1 MVTQLQDVANT
12 VAQKKISNQ
21 RLRNE
26 EIRRQMANP
35 WSEPIETPTTS
46 TGIQPLQNAAASGNT
61 LASTYSSLLNNYN
74 SYQNTTGQTSS
85 GNTTFGNPGITG
97 RMPGWSS
104 TVVGTGL
111 GLAGAG
117 IAAPIGAASIQL
129 MSGNRAGAARTL
141 GSLFTNV
148 ATKGSIPGLPGV
160 VGSLASGLIGDKSKE
175 EIGQD
180 VFNSLLGTGLSALNP
195 IAGTG
200 YQALRFFGIDPARGL
215 QNLFFPDKTVP
226 ESWRGTFTSSGYTPP
241 AGSWMSSGNEN
252 YSPYGG
258 SQYNRVGDSSSSSS
272 SSSGYGESSFG
283 GYSPTM
289 NYGSNSGSYWSGSSG
304 SSLSSDNSS
313 DSDSESSDGG
323 W

>member
-1 MVTQLQDVANT
+1 MITQLQDVSNT
-12 VAQKKISNQ
+12 VAQEKISNQ

-85 GNTTFGNPGITG
+85 GNTTFGSPGITG
-97 RMPGWSS
+97 SMPGWAP
-104 TVVGTGL
+104 TAVGTGL
-111 GLAGAG
+111 SMAGAG
-117 IAAPIGAASIQL
+117 IAAPIGAASMSL
-129 MSGNRAGAARTL
+129 MRGDRAGAAGTL

-148 ATKGSIPGLPGV
+148 ATKGSIPGLGGV

-175 EIGQD
+175 EIGQNIG
-180 VFNSLLGTGLSALNP
+180 NSLLGSALSAANP
-195 IAGTG
+195 MLGLG
-200 YQALRFFGIDPARGL
+200 YQALRFFGVDPARGL

-258 SQYNRVGDSSSSSS
+258 SQYDRIGDSSSSSS
-272 SSSGYGESSFG
+272 SSYSSSGY
-283 GYSPTM
+283 P
-289 NYGSNSGSYWSGSSG
+289 SSG
-304 SSLSSDNSS
+304 SWSSYSS
-313 DSDSESSDGG
+313 GSAYSSNSDSESSDGG

>member
-12 VAQKKISNQ
+12 VAQEKISNQ

-97 RMPGWSS
+97 RMPGWAP

-111 GLAGAG
+111 SMAGAG
-117 IAAPIGAASIQL
+117 IAAPIGAASMSL
-129 MSGNRAGAARTL
+129 MRGDKAGAVSIL
-141 GSLFTNV
+141 SGLFTNEITDGKV
-148 ATKGSIPGLPGV
+148 PGLAGV
-160 VGSLASGLIGDKSKE
+160 VSSLASGLVKGKSASE
-175 EIGQD
+175 MGYDIS
-180 VFNSLLGTGLSALNP
+180 NSLLGTGLGMVNPALGLGYNLARMFGLDVSRG
-195 IAGTG
+195 ISDYSKSDINQRFDAGYNGGFWGGGPGNRGSWSPTAPDSPTNTYSGSG
-200 YQALRFFGIDPARGL
+200 YGNTAGPG
-215 QNLFFPDKTVP
+215 
-226 ESWRGTFTSSGYTPP
+226 SSGY
-241 AGSWMSSGNEN
+241 
-252 YSPYGG
+252 
-258 SQYNRVGDSSSSSS
+258 
-272 SSSGYGESSFG
+272 
-283 GYSPTM
+283 
-289 NYGSNSGSYWSGSSG
+289 SGSSG
-304 SSLSSDNSS
+304 SSWSSESSGSSYSSGSSGYSGSSDNSS
-313 DSDSESSDGG
+313 DSNSESSDGG

>member
-1 MVTQLQDVANT
+1 MVTQLQDVSNT
-12 VAQKKISNQ
+12 VAKEKISNQ

-85 GNTTFGNPGITG
+85 GNTTFGSPGITG
-97 RMPGWSS
+97 SMPGWAP

-111 GLAGAG
+111 SLAGAG
-117 IAAPIGAASIQL
+117 IAAPIGAASMSL
-129 MSGNRAGAARTL
+129 MRGDRAGAAGTL

-148 ATKGSIPGLPGV
+148 ATKGSIPGLGGV

-175 EIGQD
+175 EIGQN
-180 VFNSLLGTGLSALNP
+180 VFNSLLGTGLSTINP
-195 IAGTG
+195 MLGLG
-200 YQALRFFGIDPARGL
+200 YQALGGLGFNAGRGL
-215 QNLFFPDKTVP
+215 YSLFDNTDYTYEGGHGGWF
-226 ESWRGTFTSSGYTPP
+226 FTKPSDYTGYTPGQSYEP
-241 AGSWMSSGNEN
+241 GTKNLSYGG
-252 YSPYGG
+252 YSPTMNY
-258 SQYNRVGDSSSSSS
+258 GDSSSSSS
-272 SSSGYGESSFG
+272 SSYSSSGY
-283 GYSPTM
+283 P
-289 NYGSNSGSYWSGSSG
+289 SSG
-304 SSLSSDNSS
+304 SWSSYSSGSAYSS
-313 DSDSESSDGG
+313 DSNSESSDGG